1 MIIRSLGLFF
11 LLSLGLLGA
20 QLTQLKTH
28 IELRAEPLPALTA
41 LISTFNT
48 LGYKIQIDSLSTSE
62 SVMQIDAVLI
72 GIKPFNSA
80 ILAEHFQENGLKL
93 THGRVNQGKLE
104 LAIDA
109 TAAVWN
115 VPLLNAD
122 EGIELQR
129 SSTPYWFRVEPGQVV
144 SIQAPYGGKWYP
156 DISVLDGS
164 MRLLSS
170 YRSEKNHDD
179 LKLPLPE
186 GAYYLKISNTYG
198 MKALKEGMWVESMSD
213 GR

>member
-1 MIIRSLGLFF
+1 MKRALGFSL
-11 LLSLGLLGA
+11 LLPLGLLGA

-28 IELRAEPLPALTA
+28 IELRAEPLVALSALT
-41 LISTFNT
+41 STFTT

-62 SVMQIDAVLI
+62 SVTQIEAVLI

-80 ILAEHFQENGLKL
+80 VLTDHFQENGMKL
-93 THGRVNQGKLE
+93 TSARVNQGKLE
-104 LAIDA
+104 LGIDA
-109 TAAVWN
+109 MAAVWG

-129 SSTPYWFRVEPGQVV
+129 SSTPYWFRVEPGQII

-164 MRLLSS
+164 MRLLYS

-179 LKLPLPE
+179 FKLPLPE
-186 GAYYLKISNTYG
+186 GGYYLKVSNANG

>member
-1 MIIRSLGLFF
+1 MIKRSLGLLF
-11 LLSLGLLGA
+11 LLPLGLLAA

-28 IELRAEPLPALTA
+28 IELRAEPLPALPA

-48 LGYKIQIDSLSTSE
+48 LGYKIQIDSLSRSD
-62 SVMQIDAVLI
+62 SVIQIEAVLV
-72 GIKPFNSA
+72 GLKPFNSA
-80 ILAEHFQENGLKL
+80 TLTEHFQENGMKL

-109 TAAVWN
+109 MAAVWN

-122 EGIELQR
+122 EGMELQR
-129 SSTPYWFRVEPGQVV
+129 SSAPYWFRVEPGQVV

-164 MRLLSS
+164 MQLLSN

-179 LKLPLPE
+179 FKLPLPE
-186 GAYYLKISNTYG
+186 GAYYLKISNTNG
-198 MKALKEGMWVESMSD
+198 MKALKEGMWVESMSE